1 MKQAMVLTRRG
12 VRPALLAAA
21 LLAAS
26 FALQHA
32 STVALRP
39 IPHAQAEEG
48 CSGCGGS
55 GGHGGGGGHES
66 GSEGGHSGGGKTGKG
81 RGGATGGHQPSDMG
95 HKGSS
100 SHGGG
105 SKSLESNVFHAPGGE
120 EEDHEEGK
128 GGVKGK
134 GKGGS
139 AGHETTSPSEGTEHS
154 H

>member
-1 MKQAMVLTRRG
+1 MKKAMVLSCSWARVTLS
-12 VRPALLAAA
+12 ATTLF
-21 LLAAS
+21 AAS
-26 FALQHA
+26 FALQHV
-32 STVALRP
+32 SPGALHP
-39 IPHAQAEEG
+39 IPSAYAEEG

-55 GGHGGGGGHES
+55 GGHGGGHES
-66 GSEGGHSGGGKTGKG
+66 GGESGHAGGSKGSKGK
-81 RGGATGGHQPSDMG
+81 GGATGGHQPADMG